1 MNHLSTKSVLLS
13 PPKLVRNGGHY
24 FPGVPSISEDKEV
37 NVTLPG
43 IAVTEEEAVN
53 EIYLAFKKLID
64 GGGGIGSSGC
74 LGVVGRGREDEQEQ
88 TKHRIWRNEFLVRGP
103 GQDSGF
109 GAGGTIWSVRDGCMF
124 SEGIAEFR
132 EKTHIVFKETFFG
145 VMWKILPRS
154 DIVFNEVYDG
164 CFTKNH
170 DYIMD
175 HMDLV
180 NQPEQ
185 FGCFLDVTKETKGYI
200 LWTTFA

>member
-1 MNHLSTKSVLLS
+1 MNHLSAKSVLLS

-24 FPGVPSISEDKEV
+24 FPGVPSISGEKGET
-37 NVTLPG
+37 VTLPG

-53 EIYLAFKKLID
+53 EIYLAFEKVID
-64 GGGGIGSSGC
+64 RGGIGLVGCGGCLGGGGG
-74 LGVVGRGREDEQEQ
+74 EDEQ
-88 TKHRIWRNEFLVRGP
+88 KKRRLWRNEFLVRGP
-103 GQDSGF
+103 SQDSGF
-109 GAGGTIWSVRDGCMF
+109 CDGGTVWLVRNGAMF

-145 VMWKILPRS
+145 VMWKILPLS

-170 DYIMD
+170 DFIMD

-185 FGCFLDVTKETKGYI
+185 FGGFLDVTKETRGYI